1 MSKFSELKHETNIDF
16 DRLLNDAEHG
26 KLKKNLSSFFT
37 RPAYKGTSMET
48 RTVFKE
54 DKCKACAYYQEPDII
69 GDKECCFPWFDPQ
82 EYDEAVFDYLPC
94 QEDKDE
100 NE

>member
-54 DKCKACAYYQEPDII
+54 DKCKGCSYFYKQCDMPEE
-69 GDKECCFPWFDPQ
+69 KCMFPWWDPA
-82 EYDEAVFDYLPC
+82 EHDEAVLPYLPC